1 MVYHRIV
8 PLNNDL
14 RKVSV
19 NVVKV
24 SVKNKASELNG
35 QLLDDLKVVESGFI
49 EGEYRTFASFLDK
62 IESCIEPIYNELD
75 GLEMSLDVQ
84 DAETGPDS
92 TEFKV
97 LDDIGNTDQTNF
109 LTKTLALPSEILQR
123 EKIVRYILDG
133 SVSGVK
139 TPNGEGVL
147 DYMLSLIRTG
157 SNAYWADREPL
168 HEYE

>member
-1 MVYHRIV
+1 MTYHKRV
-8 PLNNDL
+8 PLRDDL

-19 NVVKV
+19 NPIKV

-35 QLLDDLKVVESGFI
+35 QLLDDLKAVESDFKNGM
-49 EGEYRTFASFLDK
+49 YRSFASFLDN
-62 IESCIEPIYNELD
+62 IELCIEPIYNELD

-92 TEFKV
+92 TEFRV
-97 LDDIGNTDQTNF
+97 LDDIDGADQTNF
-109 LTKTLALPSEILQR
+109 LIKTLLLPGEILQR
-123 EKIVRYILDG
+123 EKIVKYILDG

-139 TPNGEGVL
+139 TPDGEGVL

-157 SNAYWADREPL
+157 SNAYWADKEPL
-168 HEYE
+168 SEYE